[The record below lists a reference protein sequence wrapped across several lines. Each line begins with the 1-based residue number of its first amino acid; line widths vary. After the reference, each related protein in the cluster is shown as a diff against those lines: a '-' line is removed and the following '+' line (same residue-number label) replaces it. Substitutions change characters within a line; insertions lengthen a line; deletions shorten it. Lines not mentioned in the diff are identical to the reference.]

1 MNMPQHG
8 ITLALLPRRRR
19 KPVAIQFY
27 AFKLAG
33 GGWVVALG
41 DHQGVHQT
49 TEERADELADSLNG
63 LVGKLQPP
71 AEGQLR

>member
-1 MNMPQHG
+1 
-8 ITLALLPRRRR
+8 
-19 KPVAIQFY
+19 
-27 AFKLAG
+27 
-33 GGWVVALG
+33 VVALG